1 MKSICLSFFMLCTV
15 SAFSQNSTIEVSYA
29 PVGIIVPVVKSEN
42 RLINNSKTD
51 GVSQPSISLAVTK
64 KIKANFYLKGE
75 ISYSSF
81 QSELLF
87 DYQRADRTRSVFNN
101 LHKAQVIS
109 LAVLPEIRGKMKN
122 FYATVN
128 AGVLGYAIQNS
139 SFANVNTSNDVREAD
154 FNKAGI
160 GFANNGNIGVNF
172 NKVAVFTGYTLAY
185 YNPSGLQN
193 SLFALGYWQTSF
205 RVGVAYSL

>member
-1 MKSICLSFFMLCTV
+1 MKKICLTFFMFTAI
-15 SAFSQNSTIEVSYA
+15 SAFSQNATIEVSYA
-29 PVGIIVPVVKSEN
+29 PVGILVPVIKSEN
-42 RLINNSKTD
+42 RIINNSKAD
-51 GVSQPSISLAVTK
+51 GVSQPSVSLAVAK
-64 KIKANFYLKGE
+64 KVKANFYLKGE

-81 QSELLF
+81 RSELLF
-87 DYQRADRTRSVFNN
+87 EYQRADRTRSVFNN

-109 LAVLPEIRGKMKN
+109 LAVLPEIRGGRKN

-139 SFANVNTSNDVREAD
+139 SFANVNTSNDVKETD
-154 FNKAGI
+154 FNKVGI
-160 GFANNGNIGVNF
+160 GFANNGNLGFNFKKVGVF
-172 NKVAVFTGYTLAY
+172 AGYTLAY

-205 RVGVAYSL
+205 RAGVAYSL